1 MPRIPMT
8 IKPIHTGTD
17 RVSMLINAAYD
28 GLSDEDKQCVDRQV
42 SRLSQAVYNMG
53 EKGALELC
61 YALGCFLNDP
71 EKYLGRQPGSQ
82 ISKNRDERD
91 MK

>member
-1 MPRIPMT
+1 
-8 IKPIHTGTD
+8 
-17 RVSMLINAAYD
+17 
-28 GLSDEDKQCVDRQV
+28 
-42 SRLSQAVYNMG
+42 MG